1 MRELAEVMD
10 LSESVRQSLK
20 MDKSGI
26 LARLVVNYYLL
37 WESPAFNDLTVESPW
52 LTSILWLTAIAK
64 IRHISADM
72 GTGFSGCRDLHVIEH
87 IVKRWDKKFSFQL
100 GGNNKQLKEYRLQ
113 ADVLKNVIKC
123 LGWFLEMGF
132 SKNYVRFMFVEIFYE
147 QGLTPYSSNGVEP
160 STKREIE
167 RRFQSQNRR
176 LMKVADDFENPFD
189 KDLMPST
196 YRFIETCNIQSGQSD
211 DFRKQYW
218 YPLIKSRQVWT
229 TWFISNGMI
238 VTLNNQTNKITSDN
252 RGRPK
257 NKIVKSSQRPRQ

>member
-1 MRELAEVMD
+1 MD
-10 LSESVRQSLK
+10 LSKTVRQSLK
-20 MDKSGI
+20 VDKSGA
-26 LARLVVNYYLL
+26 LARIVVNYYLL
-37 WESPAFNDLTVESPW
+37 RKSSAFNHFAVESP
-52 LTSILWLTAIAK
+52 LLGATILIASIARINKA
-64 IRHISADM
+64 SADM
-72 GTGFSGCRDLHVIEH
+72 DTGFSGCRDLHIIEH
-87 IVKRWDKKFSFQL
+87 VVKRWNKKFSFQL

>member
-113 ADVLKNVIKC
+113 ADVLKHVIHC
-123 LGWFLEMGF
+123 LDWFIGMGL
-132 SKNYVRFMFVEIFYE
+132 SKKDACDMFMEIFDE
-147 QGLTPYSSNGVEP
+147 QGLTPYGTNDVKP
-160 STKREIE
+160 STTHEHIK
-167 RRFQSQNRR
+167 FLQSQNRR
-176 LMKVADDFENPFD
+176 LMRDLENPFD
-189 KDLMPST
+189 KNLMSST
-196 YRFIETCNIQSGQSD
+196 YRFTEICSIYSEKSD
-211 DFRKQYW
+211 DFRKTHW
-218 YPLIKSRQVWT
+218 YPLVKARQTWT

-238 VTLNNQTNKITSDN
+238 ATLDNQTNKISVEN
-252 RGRPK
+252 RGRSK